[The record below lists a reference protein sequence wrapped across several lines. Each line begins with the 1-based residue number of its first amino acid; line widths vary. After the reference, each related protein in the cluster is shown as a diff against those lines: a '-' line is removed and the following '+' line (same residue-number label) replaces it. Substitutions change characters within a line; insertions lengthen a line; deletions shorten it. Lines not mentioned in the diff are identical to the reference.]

1 MRVSLEE
8 LVSENRFTIA
18 VVFPLFGAAV
28 LLASAQGLV
37 PDIISFN
44 PYLIMF
50 GTAVMRLPLIAGV
63 LPLLEGSR
71 ARIGVAALIL
81 FTYLIELVGVS
92 SGFPYGSF
100 EYGISLGPMV
110 ADIPV
115 GLPIFYLPLVL
126 NAYLLVVLL
135 VPEMTERRSPRILAV
150 LLVLLLMDAVLD
162 PAAVALNFWS
172 YSEGGFHGVPLSN
185 FAGWILSGTA
195 SIFLM
200 DLAFNREQLRD
211 RLESCEFMLDD
222 LVSFTFLWG
231 VVNLFY
237 QNLVPFGLALL
248 FLALLV
254 KTERFDTDFMNIENY
269 L

>member
-18 VVFPLFGAAV
+18 VVFPLFGAAL

-37 PDIISFN
+37 PNIISFN

-71 ARIGVAALIL
+71 ARTGVAALIL

-110 ADIPV
+110 AGIPV

-126 NAYLLVVLL
+126 NAYLLVMLL
-135 VPEMTERRSPRILAV
+135 LPDRTERRAPRILSV
-150 LLVLLLMDAVLD
+150 LVVLLLMDAVLD

-172 YSEGGFHGVPLSN
+172 YSGGFFHGVPLSN
-185 FAGWILSGTA
+185 FRGWILSGTV
-195 SIFLM
+195 SILIM
-200 DLAFNREQLRD
+200 DLTFKRNKLKE
-211 RLESCEFMLDD
+211 RLKSCDFMLDD

-237 QNLVPFGLALL
+237 QNLIPSGLAIL
-248 FLALLV
+248 FLLILL
-254 KTERFDTDFMNIENY
+254 KADRFDTHLILGE
-269 L
+269 